1 MTGKSGARCSG
12 RVCKSERRHGYNF
25 DGYNFDLTKPPART
39 IIKNMGNK
47 RNETQPNSELRENLG
62 KLLLDLSKLTFASFI
77 LGGILKGELPQY
89 LVIAAGCVVFVI
101 LAVSGLAFTSQK
113 KNRR

>member
-1 MTGKSGARCSG
+1 VGKE
-12 RVCKSERRHGYNF
+12 K
-25 DGYNFDLTKPPART
+25 KP
-39 IIKNMGNK
+39 I
-47 RNETQPNSELRENLG
+47 QPNPEFRENLG

-89 LVIAAGCVVFVI
+89 IVIAAGCVVFMVF
-101 LAVSGLAFTSQK
+101 AVAGLVLTSRK

>member
-1 MTGKSGARCSG
+1 MVKE
-12 RVCKSERRHGYNF
+12 K
-25 DGYNFDLTKPPART
+25 KT
-39 IIKNMGNK
+39 I
-47 RNETQPNSELRENLG
+47 QPNPEFRENLG

-89 LVIAAGCVVFVI
+89 IVIVAGIIFFVIFSAAGLI
-101 LAVSGLAFTSQK
+101 LSSLK